1 MKHSVLALVKS
12 TTQFS
17 SSPKSVLRIWSRS
30 ASSTSSKYKIK
41 EERISRNMLLRRL
54 DHGSR
59 DDKPLVLMFDWL
71 FAKPGALAKYCNLYH
86 GKGMDVIVINGKLR
100 HFLWPPTG
108 FKLVDDVLDYI
119 MKERSGREKLLVHAF
134 SIGAYI
140 YTLMMIHASS
150 VEKYRQ
156 FKTNVV
162 GQVFDSIV
170 IGNYD
175 NMSTG
180 IASTFTR
187 NKAVKSS
194 TLCIMNAYYNM
205 TRKHT
210 RDKYDEFVHY
220 FIHNPI
226 QVPTLV
232 LYALNDPMSDPQAV
246 ENMISTW
253 RNKFSSFDVKEK
265 CWEKSVHAAHIK
277 FHEQEYVENWEEFMR
292 KIVS

>member
-1 MKHSVLALVKS
+1 MKQSAFALAKPTTPFPSPAKS
-12 TTQFS
+12 FLRIFS
-17 SSPKSVLRIWSRS
+17 SSV
-30 ASSTSSKYKIK
+30 SSTGSKFQVK
-41 EERISRNMLLRRL
+41 EERISKNMLLRTL
-54 DHGSR
+54 GHESR
-59 DDKPLVLMFDWL
+59 DDMPLVLMFDWL

-108 FKLVDDVLDYI
+108 FKLVDDVLDYV
-119 MKERSGREKLLVHAF
+119 MKERSCRERFLVHAF

-140 YTLMMIHASS
+140 YTLMMIHACD

-187 NKAVKSS
+187 NKVVKTS
-194 TLCIMNAYYNM
+194 TLCLMNAYYNM

-210 RDKYDEFVHY
+210 RDRYDEFVHY

-232 LYALNDPMSDPQAV
+232 LYSLNDPMSDPQAV
-246 ENMISTW
+246 GNMINTW
-253 RNKFSSFDVKEK
+253 KNKFPSFDVEEK
-265 CWEKSVHAAHIK
+265 FWEQSVHAAHIK
-277 FHEQEYVENWEEFMR
+277 FHEKEYVENWEEFMQ